1 MTEKNPLIQVL
12 DRALDIMELLARAE
26 KPMRSVDIA
35 REMGVGLQTLN
46 NQLRTLYLRGY
57 LSQDASRC
65 YRLGPQCF
73 YLGSFADRWSGLRS
87 AVVEPLGR
95 LVRETGLA
103 GFAGV
108 VENDKMLAVAL
119 LNPGET
125 APRQPPQLWAEELHS
140 TACGRVLLAA
150 MTETGRHKLLA
161 RTTRR
166 NLTGRTVVDPA
177 ALDALCREVLL
188 AGYAEVRGE
197 SRPGVSSVAVPVRDA
212 SGRTYAA
219 LALSGGDG
227 QWEESTLSEK
237 VMALSRAAEALPK

>member
-1 MTEKNPLIQVL
+1 
-12 DRALDIMELLARAE
+12 
-26 KPMRSVDIA
+26 
-35 REMGVGLQTLN
+35 MGVGLQTLN

-125 APRQPPQLWAEELHS
+125 AS
-140 TACGRVLLAA
+140 
-150 MTETGRHKLLA
+150 
-161 RTTRR
+161 
-166 NLTGRTVVDPA
+166 PA
-177 ALDALCREVLL
+177 AA
-188 AGYAEVRGE
+188 
-197 SRPGVSSVAVPVRDA
+197 
-212 SGRTYAA
+212 AA
-219 LALSGGDG
+219 LGGGTAFDRPAG
-227 QWEESTLSEK
+227 VCCW
-237 VMALSRAAEALPK
+237 RP